1 MLKGINPILT
11 GDLLQ
16 GLDKMGHADQLAI
29 VDRNYPAYSAGPTV
43 IHVGQVQV
51 TELMSAVLS
60 VFPLDSFIDNPLLAM
75 QSNQKAGTSIQRQVF
90 EIASDEHRKQ
100 LNLTT
105 IDRFA
110 FYDQVKSSALIIQC
124 LETAPY
130 SCFILQKGVV

>member
-75 QSNQKAGTSIQRQVF
+75 QSDQKAGTSIQRQVF

-105 IDRFA
+105 IDRFD